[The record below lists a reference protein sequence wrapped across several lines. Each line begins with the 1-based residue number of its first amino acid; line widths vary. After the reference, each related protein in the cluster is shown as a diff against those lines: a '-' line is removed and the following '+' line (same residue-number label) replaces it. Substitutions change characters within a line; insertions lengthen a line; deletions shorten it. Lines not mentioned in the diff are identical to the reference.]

1 MAIAIT
7 LSAAA
12 GLETYDGLKAFLVA
26 HLELDPETESQL
38 PNLIRMAEYRLDRM
52 VTIPQRETSAS
63 LSFTAGA
70 SYASL
75 PADFRHA
82 RLVRESAGV
91 PLEAVSLADLRG
103 YGAESG
109 VPVAYAVAN
118 QALHVAPAPGSAMTL
133 EVVYTA
139 KLTPLTDDNQTNWL
153 LTENADAYVYAALIQ
168 CEAFLGKDDR
178 LPLLESALVQAME
191 EINRQG
197 NRYRS
202 GSPLVMRAAR
212 VA

>member
-1 MAIAIT
+1 MALAIT
-7 LSAAA
+7 LTAAA
-12 GLETYDGLKAFLVA
+12 GLETFDGLKAFLVS
-26 HLELDPETESQL
+26 HLELDPETEAQL

-52 VTIPQRETSAS
+52 LTIPQRETSAS
-63 LSFTAGA
+63 LTFTAGS
-70 SYASL
+70 SYTAL
-75 PADFRHA
+75 PVDFRHA
-82 RLVRESAGV
+82 RLVRESGGV
-91 PLEAVSLADLRG
+91 PMAAVSLADLRG

-109 VPVAYAVAN
+109 VPAVYAVSN
-118 QALHVAPAPGSAMTL
+118 QALHIAPAPGSVTTL

-197 NRYRS
+197 HRYRA
-202 GSPLVMRAAR
+202 GSPLVMRAAT
-212 VA
+212 VV